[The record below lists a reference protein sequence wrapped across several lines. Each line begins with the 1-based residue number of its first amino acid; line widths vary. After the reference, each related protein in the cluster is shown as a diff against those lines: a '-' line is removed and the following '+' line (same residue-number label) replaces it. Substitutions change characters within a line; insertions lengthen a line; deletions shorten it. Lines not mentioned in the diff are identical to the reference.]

1 MADIVWYLFPYS
13 GRANMK
19 MDEGRMAQIE
29 MEVRS
34 SDGESSPLSLGRN
47 KDRRKEQHGGKQHNG
62 GT

>member
-1 MADIVWYLFPYS
+1 MGDIVWYLFPYS
-13 GRANMK
+13 GRANIK
-19 MDEGRMAQIE
+19 MDEGRMAQFE

-47 KDRRKEQHGGKQHNG
+47 EDRHKEQHGGEQHNG